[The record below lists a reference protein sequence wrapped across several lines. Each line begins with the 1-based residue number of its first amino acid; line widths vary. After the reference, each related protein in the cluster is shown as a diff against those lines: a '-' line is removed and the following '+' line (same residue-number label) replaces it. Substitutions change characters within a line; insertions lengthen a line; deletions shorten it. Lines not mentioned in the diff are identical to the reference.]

1 MADRIP
7 FLVILCCT
15 RSISST
21 AEQSDRSDDG
31 PILSAFSIYLSL
43 SLSLSDGR
51 LLVSHAMAG
60 GSAVPFLS
68 IPFYNADYDN
78 VQQQQQQPS
87 PYSNKSQRSI
97 EISTLKTLGGHV
109 GLST

>member
-1 MADRIP
+1 MGPSCPP
-7 FLVILCCT
+7 FL
-15 RSISST
+15 S
-21 AEQSDRSDDG
+21 
-31 PILSAFSIYLSL
+31 LSL

>member
-31 PILSAFSIYLSL
+31 PILSAFSISL

-78 VQQQQQQPS
+78 VQQQQQQQPS